1 MFCANQMW
9 TYRWVWWKAVKLED
23 TTEHEVKKRQN
34 GSRRPVDQ
42 THFSTNLNHRLENL
56 FRLVRS
62 WHWILNYL
70 AAYLFFAMQ
79 CSSFGFRNCVCQ
91 LKFYLLFDL
100 DVLLPWLF
108 CTSST
113 LLLRKFQGTAWVSWI
128 DQKLFLSRSNGIII
142 PEVAFLSHTAHFQL
156 SVVYL
161 AMIAL
166 DQGYLF
172 IFLEAYSIDL

>member
-1 MFCANQMW
+1 MW

-23 TTEHEVKKRQN
+23 ATEHEVRKRQN
-34 GSRRPVDQ
+34 GSRQLVDQ

-62 WHWILNYL
+62 WHWILNFL

-79 CSSFGFRNCVCQ
+79 FSSFGFRNCVCH
-91 LKFYLLFDL
+91 LKFYLLFYL
-100 DVLLPWLF
+100 DVVILLYLF
-108 CTSST
+108 SFVAKKVPRYCLSIMDWSEM
-113 LLLRKFQGTAWVSWI
+113 LL
-128 DQKLFLSRSNGIII
+128 KLVLSRCSGIII
-142 PEVAFLSHTAHFQL
+142 PGVAFLSHTAHFQL

-166 DQGYLF
+166 DQGLSF
-172 IFLEAYSIDL
+172 IFLEAYWIDL